1 MACFTC
7 VDQAE
12 MGIVE
17 ALGKFSRTLK
27 PGFSCL
33 VPCIENHVGSVS
45 TRVQQLDVGC
55 ETKTKDNVFVQMVV
69 SVQYTPLGS
78 EQSFYD
84 AFYKLT
90 APEAQMRSYVE
101 DIVRSSVPKL
111 ILDDVFLVK
120 EEIAS
125 DVKNSLS
132 ESMSSFGY
140 EIVETLVTD
149 VRPDRKVREAMNDI
163 NAQRRLRVAAQDK
176 AEAEKLLIVKAAEAD
191 AESKYLAGLG
201 VARQRAAIVNG
212 LRESV
217 VSFSHEVEGTTSAQ
231 VMDMMVLT
239 QYFDMLRDVGTKG
252 STTMV
257 MAQNPGA
264 MADVARELRGG
275 FLTAARSAPSAQIM
289 H

>member
-1 MACFTC
+1 M
-7 VDQAE
+7 
-12 MGIVE
+12 
-17 ALGKFSRTLK
+17 
-27 PGFSCL
+27 
-33 VPCIENHVGSVS
+33 H
-45 TRVQQLDVGC
+45 
-55 ETKTKDNVFVQMVV
+55 
-69 SVQYTPLGS
+69 
-78 EQSFYD
+78 
-84 AFYKLT
+84 T
-90 APEAQMRSYVE
+90 AQ
-101 DIVRSSVPKL
+101 
-111 ILDDVFLVK
+111 VK

-176 AEAEKLLIVKAAEAD
+176 AEAEKLLIVKVLIGPRRTTQRVPPLALLVSPPTAHAVWVVQAAEAD

-239 QYFDMLRDVGTKG
+239 QVRDHACMCGISPFLWLRCV
-252 STTMV
+252 
-257 MAQNPGA
+257 
-264 MADVARELRGG
+264 
-275 FLTAARSAPSAQIM
+275 
-289 H
+289 